1 MTAKLTDVS
10 LTVDQAKIRQY
21 AEITDD
27 FNPIHLDAEFAARTP
42 MKGVIAHGTM
52 SMNLI
57 WQAIAATF
65 GTDAAVGAEL
75 DIRFIRPVRLGD
87 VVTAG
92 GEALS
97 EGGGRFKVWVRNQAG
112 DPVIEG
118 MGTIPVRPVAGPA
131 IRV

>member
-1 MTAKLTDVS
+1 MTNKLVDVS

-27 FNPIHLDAEFAARTP
+27 FNPIHLDAEFAEKTP
-42 MKGVIAHGTM
+42 MQGVIAHGTM

-57 WQAIAATF
+57 WQAITGTF
-65 GTDAAVGAEL
+65 GMDAAAGAEL

-92 GEALS
+92 GETSS
-97 EGGGRFKVWVRNQAG
+97 EGSGRFKVWVRNQAG
-112 DPVIEG
+112 EPVIEG
-118 MGTIPVRPVAGPA
+118 TATIP
-131 IRV
+131 I

>member
-1 MTAKLTDVS
+1 MTDKLVDVS

-27 FNPIHLDAEFAARTP
+27 FNPIHLDAEFAAKTP

-57 WQAIAATF
+57 WQAITGTF
-65 GTDAAVGAEL
+65 GMDAAGGADL

-92 GEALS
+92 GEASS

-112 DPVIEG
+112 EPVIEG
-118 MGTIPVRPVAGPA
+118 TATIP
-131 IRV
+131 I

>member
-1 MTAKLTDVS
+1 MTTKLNDVS
-10 LTVDQAKIRQY
+10 LTVDQAKVRQY

-27 FNPIHLDAEFAARTP
+27 FNPIHLDAEFAAKTP
-42 MKGVIAHGTM
+42 MNGVIAHGTM

-57 WQAIAATF
+57 WQAITATF
-65 GTDAAVGAEL
+65 GMDAAAGAEL

-97 EGGGRFKVWVRNQAG
+97 DGGGFKVWVRNQTG
-112 DPVIEG
+112 EPVIEG
-118 MGTIPVRPVAGPA
+118 TATIP
-131 IRV
+131 I

>member
-1 MTAKLTDVS
+1 MTDKLVDVS

-27 FNPIHLDAEFAARTP
+27 FNPIHLDAEFAAKTP

-57 WQAIAATF
+57 WQAITGTF
-65 GTDAAVGAEL
+65 GMDAAGGAEL

-92 GEALS
+92 GEASS

-112 DPVIEG
+112 EPVIEG
-118 MGTIPVRPVAGPA
+118 TATIP
-131 IRV
+131 I

>member
-1 MTAKLTDVS
+1 MTQNLVDVS

-27 FNPIHLDAEFAARTP
+27 FNPIHLDTEFAAKTP
-42 MKGVIAHGTM
+42 MNGVIAHGTM

-57 WQAIAATF
+57 WQAITGSF
-65 GTDAAVGAEL
+65 GMDAAKGAEL

-97 EGGGRFKVWVRNQAG
+97 DGDGRFKVWVRNQAG
-112 DPVIEG
+112 EAVIEG
-118 MGTIPVRPVAGPA
+118 TATIP
-131 IRV
+131 I

>member
-1 MTAKLTDVS
+1 MTDKLVDVS

-27 FNPIHLDAEFAARTP
+27 FNPIHLDAEFAAKTP

-57 WQAIAATF
+57 WQAITGTF
-65 GTDAAVGAEL
+65 GMDAAGGAEL

-92 GEALS
+92 GEASS
-97 EGGGRFKVWVRNQAG
+97 EGDGRFKVWVRNQAG
-112 DPVIEG
+112 EPVIEG
-118 MGTIPVRPVAGPA
+118 TATIP
-131 IRV
+131 I

>member
-1 MTAKLTDVS
+1 MTDKLVDVS

-27 FNPIHLDAEFAARTP
+27 FNPIHLDAEFAAKTP
-42 MKGVIAHGTM
+42 MQGVIAHGTM

-57 WQAIAATF
+57 WQAITGTF
-65 GTDAAVGAEL
+65 GMDAAGGAEL

-92 GEALS
+92 GEASS

-112 DPVIEG
+112 EPVIEG
-118 MGTIPVRPVAGPA
+118 TATIP
-131 IRV
+131 I